1 MDDDVAVSPR
11 IQHNPSER
19 GCIMHFARLANT
31 LLKDE
36 ESARDKHVLA
46 GITLTYI
53 HTDLK
58 KVSLADS
65 AINLS

>member
-1 MDDDVAVSPR
+1 MDDDDAVSPR

-36 ESARDKHVLA
+36 SSARDNHVFA
-46 GITLTYI
+46 GITL
-53 HTDLK
+53 
-58 KVSLADS
+58 
-65 AINLS
+65 